1 MAGHRKPM
9 IDIKR
14 IVQLKHNGE
23 SNRRIAA
30 LLSIDRKTIGDYI
43 LRLVATGHSYGDLVR
58 FDEAELQALLP
69 VSNAIVKDVAY
80 NDLLGLVHIYQD
92 ELKKPGFTYQELWFK
107 YRSDYPDGYG
117 STQFKIHLQKA
128 LGVNNPASTASMHMD
143 YVYGE
148 KLFADYCGRRLEIVS
163 QETGEIT
170 KVECFV
176 AILPASGMTYVEVSE
191 SQQKSSFMRSMAT
204 AMEFFGGVP
213 KLITT
218 DNLKSAVTT
227 AHTYEPVLNK
237 DFKAFSIHYNTALV
251 PARGY
256 KPKDKALVEG
266 AVKLVYQRIYYPLH
280 GQIFLS
286 IASLNTAIHALLIA
300 YNERTFSQRSG
311 SRKESFDQH
320 ERILLAPLP
329 ETRFNHLTYK
339 KATVQKNYHVYL
351 SADKHYY
358 SVPHVHISEK
368 VEVRYN
374 DYLLEVYSKNIRIC
388 SHARKHDS
396 PGKYST
402 TESHMPASHR
412 YVKGWSKEFFM
423 GWAKEIS
430 PILVSY
436 FEKIFLISD
445 HPEQAYKSCAGIQSL
460 FRAYKK
466 ERLCNACRR
475 AIAYDRIGYKALAGI
490 LKTSADME
498 PELVLEVRPIP
509 IHDNVRGG
517 DYYTNRLNN

>member
-9 IDIKR
+9 IDIKK
-14 IVQLKHNGE
+14 IIQLKQNGE

-30 LLSIDRKTIGDYI
+30 LLGMDRKTIGDYV
-43 LRLVATGHSYGDLVR
+43 LRLVATGYSYGYLLR
-58 FDEAELQALLP
+58 FDEEELQALLP
-69 VSNAIVKDVAY
+69 VSNAIINEIAY
-80 NDLLGLVHIYQD
+80 TDLLSLIPIYQD

-107 YRSDYPDGYG
+107 YRLDYPQGYG

-128 LGVNNPASTASMHMD
+128 LGVNNPAGTATMHMD

-148 KLFADYCGRRLEIVS
+148 KLFADYCGKKLEIVS

-176 AILPASGMTYVEVSE
+176 AILPASGMTYVEVSD
-191 SQQKSSFMRSMAT
+191 SQQKSSFMRSMAS

-213 KLITT
+213 KLITK

-237 DFKAFSIHYNTALV
+237 DFKAFSVHYNTALV

-280 GQIFLS
+280 GQLFLS
-286 IASLNTAIHALLIA
+286 MASLNTAIRVLLGD
-300 YNERTFSQRSG
+300 YNNRKFSQRPG
-311 SRKESFDQH
+311 SRKESFEQH
-320 ERILLAPLP
+320 ERVLLAPLP
-329 ETRFNHLTYK
+329 ENRFNQLTYK

-351 SADKHYY
+351 SADKHYH

-374 DYLLEVYSKNIRIC
+374 DYLLEVYSRNIRIC
-388 SHARKHDS
+388 SHARQHDL

-412 YVKGWSKEFFM
+412 YVKGWSKEFLM
-423 GWAKEIS
+423 DWAKEIS

-436 FEKIFLISD
+436 LERVFLISD

-475 AIAYDRIGYKALAGI
+475 AIAYDRIGYKVLKGI
-490 LKTSADME
+490 LGTGADME
-498 PELVLEVRPIP
+498 QELILEVRPIP

-517 DYYTNRLNN
+517 DYYTNRFNN

>member
-9 IDIKR
+9 IDIKK
-14 IVQLKHNGE
+14 IVQLKYNGE

-30 LLSIDRKTIGDYI
+30 LLGMDRKTIGDYL
-43 LRLVATGHSYGDLVR
+43 LRLAATGHSFGDLSR
-58 FDEAELQALLP
+58 FDEAALQALLP
-69 VSNAIVKDVAY
+69 AANSIIKDIAY
-80 NDLLGLVHIYQD
+80 NDLLSLVSVYQD
-92 ELKKPGFTYQELWFK
+92 ELKKPGFTYQELWLK
-107 YRSDYPDGYG
+107 YRLDYPQGYG

-128 LGVNNPASTASMHMD
+128 LGVNNPASTASMHME

-148 KLFADYCGRRLEIVS
+148 KLFADYCGKRMEIVS
-163 QETGEIT
+163 PETGEIT

-191 SQQKSSFMRSMAT
+191 SQQKSSFMRSMAA
-204 AMEFFGGVP
+204 AMEFYGGVP

-237 DFKAFSIHYNTALV
+237 DFKAFSVHYNTALV

-266 AVKLVYQRIYYPLH
+266 AVRLVYQRIYYPLQ
-280 GQIFLS
+280 GQIFFS
-286 IASLNTAIHALLIA
+286 IVSLNAAIRLLLA
-300 YNERTFSQRSG
+300 DYNTRKFSQRPG
-311 SRKESFDQH
+311 SRKESFDLH
-320 ERILLAPLP
+320 EKRHLTPLP
-329 ETRFNHLTYK
+329 ENRFNQLTYK

-351 SADKHYY
+351 SEDKHYY

-388 SHARKHDS
+388 SHVRNHDS

-402 TESHMPASHR
+402 TESHMPANHR

-423 GWAKEIS
+423 SWAKEIS
-430 PILVSY
+430 PILVNY
-436 FEKIFLISD
+436 LEKVFLISD
-445 HPEQAYKSCAGIQSL
+445 HPEQAYKSCAGIKSL
-460 FRAYKK
+460 FRVYKK

-490 LKTSADME
+490 LKTGADLE
-498 PELVLEVRPIP
+498 QELVLEVRPIP
-509 IHDNVRGG
+509 VHTNVRGG
-517 DYYTNRLNN
+517 DYYINLFNN